1 MPAPA
6 LPGPAER
13 YVITIND
20 AVYTGAN
27 VQDAKVTTR
36 LNQLSF
42 ATVTLNLTSSSIV
55 EDSGAAITLDRC
67 NNLPLTGRVRVE
79 DEVLSYTSRT
89 GLDLITVLDAEYA
102 AWCADPSG
110 YTPPPGTLFQLTGLT
125 RGLEGTPYYLHA
137 PGRQVYIYPEP
148 AEGDDITI
156 VLGSRDLLT
165 GVISHVE
172 RDESSNAIRIECI
185 EIGTRVRDLQ
195 VTTKT
200 LYQEKTTG
208 EILLALIPANNP
220 PDHYWDTD
228 FEVGVK
234 MNYRLELGNY
244 LMHIANLCLL
254 AGLDWWISTENSLHT
269 IHCRTHRGS
278 LTPGAIWTARLTA
291 LNLKRST
298 SKEDIFN
305 SITAIGSSQ
314 EMKGSA
320 TTLNANTERITELT
334 GTETNLS
341 ANCTAAATKI
351 YGVNITDY
359 VVGNTIQV
367 GTEKMTITAKGAL
380 GEMTVTRAVS
390 GTTAAAHYVGDAVL
404 MITSLAI
411 ESVNDL
417 DHDLGIP
424 AKVWIGSE
432 KIQITG
438 AYGGKILNLTRG
450 VDSTTPYAH
459 RAGTLVMSA
468 NNTNAAP
475 EDGSSI
481 KNYGVRGMR
490 QSVIGIADLD
500 GLDKYAGAVMMQL
513 KDLLP
518 GGSFQVPLS
527 SFPVAMGLG
536 DTFSLVEYGISGSTN
551 YRIAGL
557 IWDISGLVTVEYG
570 HPEEW
575 ILANFQ
581 DAAKAMQLA
590 TQATAPAAQA
600 PIIQSS
606 DDGKMVQVQSP
617 DGLIWIRVQ
626 P

>member
-1 MPAPA
+1 MPAPS

-13 YVITIND
+13 YVVTINE

-67 NNLPLTGRVRVE
+67 NNLPLTGKVRVE

-89 GLDLITVLDAEYA
+89 GIDLLANLDAEIA
-102 AWCADPSG
+102 AWLEDPDG

-125 RGLEGTPYYLHA
+125 RGLEETPYYLHA

-156 VLGSRDLLT
+156 VLGTRELLT
-165 GVISHVE
+165 GVVSHVE

-208 EILLALIPANNP
+208 EILLALIPPNNP

-254 AGLDWWISTENSLHT
+254 ANLDWWITTDATLHT

-359 VVGNTIQV
+359 VVGDTIQV

-380 GEMTVTRAVS
+380 GELTVTRAVS

-417 DHDLGIP
+417 DNDLGIP

-438 AYGGKILNLTRG
+438 AYGGKILTLTRG
-450 VDSTTPYAH
+450 VDGTTPYAH

-468 NNTNAAP
+468 DDTNELP

-500 GLDKYAGAVMMQL
+500 GLDKYAGAVMMAL

-518 GGSFQVPLS
+518 GGNFQVPLS

-536 DTFSLVEYGISGSTN
+536 DTFSLVEYGVSGSTN
-551 YRIAGL
+551 YRISGL
-557 IWDISGLVTVEYG
+557 VWDTSGLVTVEYG